1 MRTSLMSTLELTCLV
16 RTHKNAF
23 FFTSTIEIVI
33 YVQGRGEKPERQFFS
48 LLQDLLLVVK
58 FKFLCSQLPG

>member
-33 YVQGRGEKPERQFFS
+33 YVQGRGGKARKAVFFTATRPAFGC
-48 LLQDLLLVVK
+48 K
-58 FKFLCSQLPG
+58 I

>member
-23 FFTSTIEIVI
+23 FFTSTIEIFI
-33 YVQGRGEKPERQFFS
+33 YVQGREGESQKGSFFHCYKTCFW
-48 LLQDLLLVVK
+48 L
-58 FKFLCSQLPG
+58 